1 MQMKC
6 LLPPDVDDAL
16 SAMSESGRFV
26 LRDGCIHRCDARAA
40 SLWGQTPERL
50 LGMDPLALSAPLQPD
65 GSEAAAVWPRR
76 LAAAATLPQSFEW
89 QFGSAEQVS
98 LRALVSLT
106 PGQLDGRPVLEGRL
120 QNLGE
125 LLQAETAWR
134 ESETRL
140 TQILDN
146 TTAVVYVKDRDGRYL
161 LANRQFERLFDLPPG
176 YPVGRTDTELGLF
189 DEAIVRVLRRND
201 ARVLEQ
207 SAASE
212 YEETITVAGAERI
225 YLSIKFP
232 LFNTES
238 EPYAVC
244 GISTDITER
253 KRTETALR
261 NVALGVSG
269 ASSNDVFEAIAY
281 YLTRSLEV
289 DFAFIGELQ
298 GDGRRMKTLAI
309 CHQGELGSNFE
320 YDLEGTPC
328 QSVVGQDFRFIAQG
342 LQQRYP
348 GDNMLHEYGFNA
360 YAGYPLFDSA
370 GRALGL
376 IAVVNRGG
384 MVRPGLT
391 EAILRIFSVRAA
403 AEIERMQTD
412 QALRQSEA
420 SYRGIFEAA
429 EDAVFI
435 HDIDSGRIVDANPR
449 ACETYGYSHAELL
462 GLEPET
468 LSAGVPPYTGAE
480 ARQWLA
486 RARDEG
492 PQRFEWRRR
501 NRDGSLHWDE
511 VSLKRVTIAGVDR
524 ILASTR
530 EITQRKAREQALRS
544 SENRLRATIETA
556 LDCIIGM
563 DQAGRVTEFNPAA
576 EVCFGYRREEVLGR
590 PLAEV
595 MIPPRDR
602 EAHRKGLE
610 RYCRDGRGPFLGQRV
625 EVTAMRADGSEF
637 PAELAITV
645 ARSETGDGFIGYL
658 RDITHT
664 KAAEAARV
672 QLEAQLRQ
680 AQKMEAIG
688 HLSGGVAHDFN
699 NILTGIMGYV
709 SLAEERSESLGDER
723 VHQYLGR
730 ARQSGER
737 ARDLIRQLL
746 TFSRGQRGE
755 PRPLELAPLIRE
767 TLRLLRSVVPASIE
781 FALDLDMRV
790 PPVMLD
796 PVQVEQSLMNLCI
809 NARDAMQGEGR
820 IVIGLHRVILP
831 RAVCASCRQ
840 PLEGE
845 RVELSVTDTGP
856 GIAQQHLD
864 RIFEPFF
871 TTKATGAGSGMGL
884 ATIHGILHE
893 AGAHVLVE
901 TEPGLGTRFR
911 LLFVPL
917 EGGANAG
924 ATQAAGTDTGS
935 ARPLLHGHVLV
946 VDDDAAAGDFIQ
958 DLFDHWGL
966 QVSRVRDGRAALACF
981 ERDRSA
987 FDLVLLD
994 QTMPGLT
1001 GLETARRLRAGGAAM
1016 PILLYT
1022 GYSADISE
1030 AVVRQAGLQ
1039 GLLRKPV
1046 DIPLLY
1052 RRLSELLSG

>member
-1 MQMKC
+1 
-6 LLPPDVDDAL
+6 
-16 SAMSESGRFV
+16 
-26 LRDGCIHRCDARAA
+26 
-40 SLWGQTPERL
+40 
-50 LGMDPLALSAPLQPD
+50 MDPLALSPSVQPD
-65 GSEAAAVWPRR
+65 GTPSAEAWAQRV
-76 LAAAATLPQSFEW
+76 AAAARLPQAFEW
-89 QFGSAEQVS
+89 RFGADGRKPV
-98 LRALVSLT
+98 RALVQLE
-106 PGQLDGRPVLEGRL
+106 PGGTAGPQVLQGRL
-120 QNLGE
+120 QDLGD
-125 LLQAETAWR
+125 LFRAEAAWR

-140 TQILDN
+140 TQILAN
-146 TTAVVYVKDRDGRYL
+146 TTAVVYVKDRDGHYL
-161 LANRQFERLFDLPPG
+161 LANRRFERLFDLPAG
-176 YPVGRTDTELGLF
+176 HPVGKTDAELGLF
-189 DEAIVRVLRRND
+189 DADTVRVLRRND

-207 SAASE
+207 SAAIE
-212 YEETITVAGAERI
+212 YEETITVAGCART

-232 LFNTES
+232 LFNTEG
-238 EPYAVC
+238 EAYAVC

-253 KRTETALR
+253 KRTETALS

-269 ASSNDVFEAIAY
+269 TSSDDVFEAIAY

-289 DFAFIGELQ
+289 DFAFIGELK
-298 GDGRRMKTLAI
+298 GDGRRLQTLAI
-309 CHQGELGSNFE
+309 CHQGEMGENFE

-328 QSVVGQDFRFIAQG
+328 QAVVGRDFCFIPQG
-342 LQQRYP
+342 LRQRYP
-348 GDNMLHEYGFNA
+348 GDNMLHAFGFDG

-384 MVRPGLT
+384 LAQPELV
-391 EAILRIFSVRAA
+391 ESILRIFSVRAA
-403 AEIERMQTD
+403 AEIERMQID

-435 HDIDSGRIVDANPR
+435 HDIDSGRIVDVNPR
-449 ACETYGYSHAELL
+449 ACEIYGYSHAEMLNIDP
-462 GLEPET
+462 GA

-486 RARDEG
+486 RARAG
-492 PQRFEWRRR
+492 GTQRFEWHRR
-501 NRDGSLHWDE
+501 NQDGSLHWDE
-511 VSLKRVTIAGVDR
+511 VCLKRVTIAGVER

-530 EITQRKAREQALRS
+530 EITERKAREQALRS

-563 DQAGRVTEFNPAA
+563 DARGRITEFNPAA
-576 EVCFGYRREEVLGR
+576 EECFGYRCDEVLGQ
-590 PLAEV
+590 PLAEL

-602 EAHRKGLE
+602 EAHRSGLA
-610 RYCRDGRGPFLGQRV
+610 RYRREGCGPFLGQRV
-625 EVTAMRADGSEF
+625 EVNAMRADGSEF

-645 ARSETGDGFIGYL
+645 ARSETGDSFIGYL
-658 RDITHT
+658 RDITRT
-664 KAAEAARV
+664 KEAEAARA

-709 SLAEERSESLGDER
+709 SLAEEYCEGLADPRLG
-723 VHQYLGR
+723 QYLAR

-755 PRPLELAPLIRE
+755 PRPLDLGPLTRE
-767 TLRLLRSVVPASIE
+767 TLRLLRSVVPSSIE
-781 FALDLDMRV
+781 FGLDLDGRV

-796 PVQVEQSLMNLCI
+796 PVQVEQMLMNLCI
-809 NARDAMQGEGR
+809 NARDAMQGTGR

-831 RAVCASCRQ
+831 RAVCSSCRQ
-840 PLEGE
+840 SLEGE
-845 RVELSVTDTGP
+845 LVELSVTDTGP
-856 GIAQQHLD
+856 GIAPEHLE

-871 TTKATGAGSGMGL
+871 TTKETGAGSGMGL

-893 AGAHVLVE
+893 SGAHVLVE

-911 LLFVPL
+911 LLFPPL
-917 EGGANAG
+917 TGAVGSADAYPEPGPAG
-924 ATQAAGTDTGS
+924 AV
-935 ARPLLHGHVLV
+935 RRRLNGHILV
-946 VDDDAAAGDFIQ
+946 VDDDPAAGDFMQ
-958 DLFDHWGL
+958 DLFDSWGL
-966 QVSRVRDGRAALACF
+966 QVTRAGNGRAALDGFA
-981 ERDRSA
+981 RQGGG
-987 FDLVLLD
+987 FDVVLLD
-994 QTMPGLT
+994 QTMPGMS
-1001 GLETARRLRAGGAAM
+1001 GLETARCLRAAGASV

-1022 GYSADISE
+1022 GYSADITEDS
-1030 AVVRQAGLQ
+1030 VRQAGLQ

-1052 RRLSELLSG
+1052 QRLNDLLAS